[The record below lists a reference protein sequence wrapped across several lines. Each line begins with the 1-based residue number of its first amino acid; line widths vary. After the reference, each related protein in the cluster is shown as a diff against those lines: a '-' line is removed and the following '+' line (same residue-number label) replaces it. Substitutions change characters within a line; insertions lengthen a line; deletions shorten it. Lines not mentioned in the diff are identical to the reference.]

1 MTQNKNRVPELMKMR
16 VKDRK
21 RVKSNLEGQGDRKSG
36 KGAVLLVLECTDTI
50 YKVRK
55 KGKKSK
61 LQSPQVERWFK
72 SSKRQRKST
81 YFETNVT

>member
-1 MTQNKNRVPELMKMR
+1 MEMR
-16 VKDRK
+16 ANDGK

-36 KGAVLLVLECTDTI
+36 KAAVLLVLECTDI
-50 YKVRK
+50 VYKVKK

-61 LQSPQVERWFK
+61 LQSSQVERWFK

-81 YFETNVT
+81 